1 MFYPRGSVFESF
13 VVADTASDYEKSTV
27 TLKFKKILPFV
38 SIFQT
43 VSAHTTIPKKVV
55 IVNSRYWNRK
65 ELWVQSL
72 MSDNALTKAVTVWL
86 WRYDKPTLYYYAKSM
101 LTVINCLCCLNPQ
114 LQLIG

>member
-1 MFYPRGSVFESF
+1 M
-13 VVADTASDYEKSTV
+13 
-27 TLKFKKILPFV
+27 PFV
-38 SIFQT
+38 SIFQI

-101 LTVINCLCCLNPQ
+101 LTVKKLSVLLEPTVPFGVSCSVFTINWLRLPLGLLTNQ
-114 LQLIG
+114 SR